1 MTPVQIAPS
10 LLAADFAFLARE
22 VQEVEAAGADLLHL
36 DVMDGRFVPTIT
48 FGPQVVAAIRPHTRL
63 LLNVHLMVTEP
74 EHLIPAFVRAGSDL
88 VTVHAEATP
97 HLHRAVE
104 LVHGLGA
111 KAGVAINPATPLAAV
126 EEVLPSVDLLL
137 LMTVNPGYGGQKFI
151 ASMWSKIERAS
162 RAVQGL
168 PCDLAVDGGVSAEN
182 ASRLVRAGATV
193 LVAGSFIFAA
203 ADRAAQ
209 VQKLRRAAADGLPGR
224 A

>member
-63 LLNVHLMVTEP
+63 LLNVHLMVAEP

-97 HLHRAVE
+97 HLHRALE

-111 KAGVAINPATPLAAV
+111 KAGVAINPATPLASV

-151 ASMWSKIERAS
+151 ASMWSKLERAS

-168 PCDLAVDGGVSAEN
+168 PCHLAVDGGVNAEN